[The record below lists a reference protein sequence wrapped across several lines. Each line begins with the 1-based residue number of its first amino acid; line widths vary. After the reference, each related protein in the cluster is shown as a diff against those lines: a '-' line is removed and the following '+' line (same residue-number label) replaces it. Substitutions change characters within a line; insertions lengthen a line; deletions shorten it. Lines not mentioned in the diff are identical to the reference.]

1 MLKITKI
8 KPVATRMLV
17 TGETYSEDMY
27 NDGGIIENKKGDMKE
42 YQTVLEVGP
51 MVRDIKVGD
60 TVMINVANYAVRK
73 YDPNSIKEDMD
84 MNKTL
89 KYAFNWVTLDGEGD
103 CLLLNDRDIM
113 FVFEGE
119 EVQGYRN
126 PLILP
131 KGKKIIGSRLFR
143 SRAEDC
149 FQEKGLG
156 YYVLGLFKLKEDL
169 YFETYKIRGLSNKT
183 SR

>member
-1 MLKITKI
+1 MLKIQKI
-8 KPVATRMLV
+8 KPLFTSIVT
-17 TGETYSEDMY
+17 TGEKYKEDMY
-27 NDGGIIENKKGDMKE
+27 DEHGIIDCKQGDLKT
-42 YQTVLEVGP
+42 YQKVLAVGSS
-51 MVRDIKVGD
+51 VRDIKVGD

-73 YDPNSIKEDMD
+73 YDPNSLKEDMG

-131 KGKKIIGSRLFR
+131 KDKKIIGS
-143 SRAEDC
+143 
-149 FQEKGLG
+149 
-156 YYVLGLFKLKEDL
+156 
-169 YFETYKIRGLSNKT
+169 
-183 SR
+183 

>member
-1 MLKITKI
+1 MLKIQKI
-8 KPVATRMLV
+8 KPLFTGIVT
-17 TGETYSEDMY
+17 TGEKYKEDMY
-27 NDGGIIENKKGDMKE
+27 DEHGIIDCKQGDLKT
-42 YQTVLEVGP
+42 YQKVLAVGSS
-51 MVRDIKVGD
+51 VRDIKVGD
-60 TVMINVANYAVRK
+60 TVMINVANYAVRR

-89 KYAFNWVTLDGEGD
+89 KYAFNWVTIEGEGD

-131 KGKKIIGSRLFR
+131 KGKKIIGS
-143 SRAEDC
+143 
-149 FQEKGLG
+149 
-156 YYVLGLFKLKEDL
+156 
-169 YFETYKIRGLSNKT
+169 
-183 SR
+183 